1 MRTTISMLSVAALV
15 LSGVLITD
23 FRSAWAQTPSC
34 DFTTGGGFVL
44 NDDGSRD
51 KTHEVALQRK
61 FDGLAKDVGELV
73 FRQRQGES
81 GLDAEVDRLISEMR
95 GVRSELDAET

>member
-1 MRTTISMLSVAALV
+1 MGRLDKAREAAQRL
-15 LSGVLITD
+15 GE
-23 FRSAWAQTPSC
+23 AAQKL
-34 DFTTGGGFVL
+34 GEQA
-44 NDDGSRD
+44 RD